1 MHKRLSSELRNAD
14 TRALRT
20 PPASPPHGG
29 SVGNGGSV
37 DSGGLKRNSADE
49 GSSRSDILMDVRAI
63 SLLDA

>member
-1 MHKRLSSELRNAD
+1 MHKCLSNEHRCAD

-20 PPASPPHGG
+20 PPASPPHGS

-37 DSGGLKRNSADE
+37 GSGGLKRNSADE

-63 SLLDA
+63 ALLDA